1 MKGTAYIDGSCSG
14 NPGDAGYAVI
24 LTDEAGHTLETVGRF
39 IGRATNNVAEFMG
52 LLACLEIAA
61 RHRLVAV
68 TIHSDS
74 QLLVNQIHGTYKIRQ
89 PHLQRIHDRI
99 LEAAHSASIRFT
111 LVHIPRE
118 ENKEADKLARRAV
131 RLKMDIENL
140 TSTGRTGDRSVSK
153 DTERKVRTP

>member
-24 LTDEAGHTLETVGRF
+24 LRGESGLELEAVGRF
-39 IGRATNNVAEFMG
+39 IGRATNNVAEFTG
-52 LLACLEIAA
+52 LLACLQLAA
-61 RHRLVAV
+61 RHQMTDV

-74 QLLVNQIHGTYKIRQ
+74 QLLVNQVLGIYKIRQ

-99 LEAAHSASIRFT
+99 LEAAHSASIHFT

-118 ENKEADKLARRAV
+118 ENKEADRLARRAV
-131 RLKMDIENL
+131 RLKTDLDTGN
-140 TSTGRTGDRSVSK
+140 STGRTGDRSVSK
-153 DTERKVRTP
+153 GTERKVRTP